1 MLLSHLLSRQY
12 KGGMD
17 YKFHFKNADLFLLTV
32 QNEFSIKHIVENLI
46 AKCGHNLVSLSLEDL
61 SMSYDNC
68 LQLPGVNILKDSLI
82 IFGRRNI

>member
-1 MLLSHLLSRQY
+1 MLLSHLLSKQY

-17 YKFHFKNADLFLLTV
+17 FKFHLKNAYLFLLTV

-68 LQLPGVNILKDSLI
+68 LQLPGINILKD
-82 IFGRRNI
+82 